1 MITVNCVLQYLQEA
15 RTYKQDLTYFTK
27 QLTKAEHR

>member
-1 MITVNCVLQYLQEA
+1 MITVNCVLLYLQEA

-27 QLTKAEHR
+27 ELTQSRT